1 MTNKEILIKNLRTIP
16 DWPIK
21 GVNFRD
27 VTTLF
32 KSPEC
37 VKIISDEMYDLYK
50 DKGITKIVGI
60 ESRGFV
66 MSSAAAI
73 RLGAGIVLCRK
84 PGKLP
89 CETIQE
95 SYAKEYGIDTIEIHK
110 DAINENDVVLLHDD
124 LLATGGTMKAAC
136 NLVRKFHPKRI
147 YCNFIMELTT
157 VSSYGSSSN
166 PLLSLTA
173 WFLSQI
179 HSVVSGVPTTMAS
192 FTSSPRYISTMSP
205 FWNLICSAL
214 LPLKVSS
221 G

>member
-1 MTNKEILIKNLRTIP
+1 MNKQILLDNLRCIP

-32 KSPEC
+32 KSAEC
-37 VKIISDEMYDLYK
+37 VRIMSDEMYDRYK

-89 CETIQE
+89 CETIQQ

-110 DAINENDVVLLHDD
+110 DSITPDDIVLLHDD

-136 NLVRKFHPKRI
+136 DLVRKFHPKRI
-147 YCNFIMELTT
+147 YVNFIIELQSEFPHARDIFDKD
-157 VSSYGSSSN
+157 VE
-166 PLLSLTA
+166 
-173 WFLSQI
+173 
-179 HSVVSGVPTTMAS
+179 V
-192 FTSSPRYISTMSP
+192 TSMLQ
-205 FWNLICSAL
+205 F
-214 LPLKVSS
+214 
-221 G
+221 

>member
-1 MTNKEILIKNLRTIP
+1 MNNQVLLDHLRVIP
-16 DWPIK
+16 NWPIK

-37 VKIISDEMYDLYK
+37 IRILSDEMYNLYK

-66 MSSAAAI
+66 MSSALAY
-73 RLGAGIVLCRK
+73 RLGTGIVLCRK

-89 CETIQE
+89 CETVTP

-110 DAINENDVVLLHDD
+110 DSINENDIVLLHDD

-136 NLVRKFHPKRI
+136 ELVRKFRPKKI
-147 YCNFIMELTT
+147 YCSFIIELLEEFPNAREEFGEDVE
-157 VSSYGSSSN
+157 VSSI
-166 PLLSLTA
+166 LS
-173 WFLSQI
+173 F
-179 HSVVSGVPTTMAS
+179 
-192 FTSSPRYISTMSP
+192 
-205 FWNLICSAL
+205 
-214 LPLKVSS
+214 
-221 G
+221 

>member
-1 MTNKEILIKNLRTIP
+1 MNNEVLMKNLRCIP

-32 KSPEC
+32 KSAEC
-37 VKIISDEMYDLYK
+37 LRIITNEMVDLYK

-66 MSSAAAI
+66 MSSAVA
-73 RLGAGIVLCRK
+73 LQLNAGIVLCRK

-89 CETIQE
+89 CETVQE

-136 NLVRKFHPKRI
+136 DLVKKFNPKKV
-147 YCNFIMELTT
+147 YCNFIIELVNEGLNGRDAFDDDIE
-157 VSSYGSSSN
+157 VSS
-166 PLLSLTA
+166 
-173 WFLSQI
+173 
-179 HSVVSGVPTTMAS
+179 
-192 FTSSPRYISTMSP
+192 
-205 FWNLICSAL
+205 LIQ
-214 LPLKVSS
+214 V
-221 G
+221 

>member
-1 MTNKEILIKNLRTIP
+1 MNNQLLLDNLRCIP

-32 KSPEC
+32 KNAEC
-37 VKIISDEMYDLYK
+37 VKTISDEMIELYK

-66 MSSAAAI
+66 MSSAVA
-73 RLGAGIVLCRK
+73 LQLNAGIVLCRK

-89 CETIQE
+89 CETVQQ

-110 DAINENDVVLLHDD
+110 DAIDENDIVLLHDD

-136 NLVRKFHPKRI
+136 DLVKKFHPKKI
-147 YCNFIMELTT
+147 YCNFIIELVNEGLNGRDAFDEDVEVT
-157 VSSYGSSSN
+157 
-166 PLLSLTA
+166 SLI
-173 WFLSQI
+173 QI
-179 HSVVSGVPTTMAS
+179 
-192 FTSSPRYISTMSP
+192 
-205 FWNLICSAL
+205 
-214 LPLKVSS
+214 
-221 G
+221 

>member
-1 MTNKEILIKNLRTIP
+1 MENLRSIP

-27 VTTLF
+27 VSTLF

-37 VKIISDEMYDLYK
+37 LRIMSDELVDLYK

-66 MSSAAAI
+66 MSSAVAYH
-73 RLGAGIVLCRK
+73 LNAGIVLCRK

-89 CETIQE
+89 CETVQE

-110 DAINENDVVLLHDD
+110 DAINEEDIILLHDD

-136 NLVRKFHPKRI
+136 DLVKKFHPKKI
-147 YCNFIMELTT
+147 YCNFIIELKSEFPHARDTFAKDIEI
-157 VSSYGSSSN
+157 SS
-166 PLLSLTA
+166 LLQ
-173 WFLSQI
+173 F
-179 HSVVSGVPTTMAS
+179 
-192 FTSSPRYISTMSP
+192 
-205 FWNLICSAL
+205 
-214 LPLKVSS
+214 
-221 G
+221 